1 MAGHSMSISE
11 AVVVYDGHGVTTQVS
26 RLTATSITVCA
37 DVTLHAGEDVTVF
50 IDGVGRIDSRV
61 TYVSPVSPPHI
72 HLSFLTDTQERWRQL
87 QLLRLEL
94 A

>member
-1 MAGHSMSISE
+1 MSISE

-26 RLTATSITVCA
+26 RLTATAITVSA
-37 DVTLHAGEDVTVF
+37 DVTPQAGEDVTVF

-61 TYVSPVSPPHI
+61 TYVSPPHI